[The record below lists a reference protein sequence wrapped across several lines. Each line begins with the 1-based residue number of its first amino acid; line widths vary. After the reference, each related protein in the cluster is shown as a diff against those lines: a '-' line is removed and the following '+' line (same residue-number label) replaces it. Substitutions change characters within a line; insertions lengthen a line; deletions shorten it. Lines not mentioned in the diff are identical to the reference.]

1 MYRKYIKRIIDFTLS
16 FIALIILSPIFLIV
30 SILVRIKLGTPVIF
44 KQKRPGL
51 NEKIFT
57 LYKFR
62 TMNDKKDEN
71 GNLLP
76 DSERLT
82 KFGKMLR
89 STSLDELPELINI
102 LKGDMSIIGPRPL
115 LTRYMEYYT
124 DEERKRHSVRP
135 GLTGLA
141 QSSGRNL
148 LTWEERFKLDI
159 EYVNN
164 ITFSVDISILFKTIK
179 KLFKTNEILTGDENI
194 IKDLDVERSSIN
206 EVRKS
211 KHQLI

>member
-1 MYRKYIKRIIDFTLS
+1 
-16 FIALIILSPIFLIV
+16 
-30 SILVRIKLGTPVIF
+30 
-44 KQKRPGL
+44 
-51 NEKIFT
+51 
-57 LYKFR
+57 
-62 TMNDKKDEN
+62 MNDKKDEN

>member
-82 KFGKMLR
+82 KFGKILR